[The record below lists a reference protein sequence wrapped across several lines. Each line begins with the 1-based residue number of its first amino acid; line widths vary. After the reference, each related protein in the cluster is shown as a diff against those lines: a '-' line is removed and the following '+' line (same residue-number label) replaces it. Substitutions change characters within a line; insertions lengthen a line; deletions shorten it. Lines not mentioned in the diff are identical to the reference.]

1 MSKFNILPQ
10 FHDYMLEFTQCFVYF
25 FLLCN
30 DKNKSILILTICT
43 VKTCSQVMSWTHY
56 SSRRL
61 ECNNNYYYF
70 IFLEC
75 SNANI

>member
-43 VKTCSQVMSWTHY
+43 VKTCFSGDVTDTLFVKEVRM
-56 SSRRL
+56 
-61 ECNNNYYYF
+61 
-70 IFLEC
+70 
-75 SNANI
+75 